1 VVVSRVVRA
10 AVVRVVEGQVRR
22 IHGGLPLDE
31 PPGRGGEGEGFAGS
45 NRAGRRIAIAT
56 RGSVLGFDEE
66 EEEEARIACSVG
78 CWWDACGGSCACAL
92 LALPS
97 RQRRPAAACTRGAA
111 ARGGAG
117 LPAVGESLSLDGSVR
132 GVGDVP
138 LCGLIGKAGA
148 I

>member
-1 VVVSRVVRA
+1 MVRA

-111 ARGGAG
+111 ARG
-117 LPAVGESLSLDGSVR
+117 AVPGCRPWENLSRWMG
-132 GVGDVP
+132 
-138 LCGLIGKAGA
+138 LCGAAGA
-148 I
+148 SVTCLCAV